1 MWRKAAFAA
10 LVSCGNIRATGSGL
24 ALSASLR
31 SAALPK
37 GEPLAVHAC
46 FQLKCKVCGFARA
59 SPGGRGGTAQAVTE
73 RARLLTE
80 RARTLAE
87 RARSVKCAS
96 NVSGHDL
103 TGESSV
109 WSGPQAA
116 TNAN

>member
-1 MWRKAAFAA
+1 MAWRF
-10 LVSCGNIRATGSGL
+10 SFR
-24 ALSASLR
+24 
-31 SAALPK
+31 
-37 GEPLAVHAC
+37 
-46 FQLKCKVCGFARA
+46 LKCKVYGFARA
-59 SPGGRGGTAQAVTE
+59 SPFGRGGTAQAVTE

-109 WSGPQAA
+109 WSRSRLRSNKSPSGAFKRRSGLR
-116 TNAN
+116 